1 MSNSTPIKPTTTRIF
16 SPQVSSPFGP
26 QPTSGGSLADI
37 PRSSVRPH
45 SICRINHLHVTE
57 DDKYELDGQSVEHV
71 NLVGQLASFKYVRS
85 LRVGVFEIYDGS
97 GNIEAWLYGEER
109 NMPAMEKHAYL
120 SVFGRLK
127 NSGGL
132 IHVRADAIK
141 PVKDVNQVYFHI
153 LHTIYTYVALQ
164 IGPPTSKSELGTANT
179 LPGSAQVA
187 PIRVT
192 PSLLAPAVTS
202 KSSAYMAP
210 SNAPLVPTLFS
221 PLATT
226 VYDHILK
233 AKHDGA
239 GVDMQSM
246 AKEIVADSM
255 ELKDTLDHMLEQ
267 GHIYTTNDDQH
278 FLIA

>member
-1 MSNSTPIKPTTTRIF
+1 MTH
-16 SPQVSSPFGP
+16 
-26 QPTSGGSLADI
+26 GSE
-37 PRSSVRPH
+37 SSVGKTHTDPSH
-45 SICRINHLHVTE
+45 PWEKNSYGSEFGFFHHGYSPPRIRITRGCTRGMPYNGH
-57 DDKYELDGQSVEHV
+57 SVEHV
-71 NLVGQLASFKYVRS
+71 NLVGQLASFKYMRS

-109 NMPAMEKHAYL
+109 NMPAMEKH
-120 SVFGRLK
+120 VFGRLK

-187 PIRVT
+187 PIQVT
-192 PSLLAPAVTS
+192 PSLLAPAITS
-202 KSSAYMAP
+202 KSSVYMAP

-226 VYDHILK
+226 
-233 AKHDGA
+233 
-239 GVDMQSM
+239 SM

-255 ELKDTLDHMLEQ
+255 ELKDTFTPPTMTNTFLLLESE
-267 GHIYTTNDDQH
+267 HYRIVNK
-278 FLIA
+278 LEIAVPSV